1 MASQEQSG
9 EDERFDVL
17 QYGLP
22 DGVDA
27 EEVGFEQEVYAVPAG
42 SGERIVADHRS
53 VLSRHGWLRTAGVM
67 ALSAAVMAGAVYF
80 GQVLIGALVV
90 GVMIVF
96 DRVFRAVLPT
106 TVAPEVVAAGVDRRT
121 AIDEYG
127 AEIAQGDPFQD
138 G

>member
-1 MASQEQSG
+1 MAPQEQSG
-9 EDERFDVL
+9 EDDRFDVL
-17 QYGLP
+17 QYDLP

-42 SGERIVADHRS
+42 TGERIVADHQS

-67 ALSAAVMAGAVYF
+67 LLAAAVMAGAVYF
-80 GQVLIGALVV
+80 GQLLVGVLVV
-90 GVMIVF
+90 GVMVVF
-96 DRVFRAVLPT
+96 DRLFRLLLPT
-106 TVAPEVVAAGVDRRT
+106 TVAPEVIATDVDRRT

-127 AEIAQGDPFQD
+127 AEVADGDPFQD